1 MLHTYRITITRPG
14 HLPRVRIKEFAD
26 IFAAT
31 QWAKNY
37 YATSQVSIEIEQ
49 VRFVELTD
57 LQQAALEVERA
68 AQPQGAAA

>member
-1 MLHTYRITITRPG
+1 MLHTYRITATRPG

-37 YATSQVSIEIEQ
+37 YATSQVSIQIEQ
-49 VRFVELTD
+49 VRFAELTA
-57 LQQAALEVERA
+57 LQQAALGFERA
-68 AQPQGAAA
+68 REAGL